1 MRNIYCISGLGADER
16 VFKRLSINGNLHFLP
31 WVAFDKYDDLP
42 CYAQKMA
49 TSIPEKNPTILGLS
63 FGGMIATE
71 IAKMMP
77 VKQVFLVSTAKTK
90 EEIPDMNSF
99 IAFLV
104 DHHLMPYGLFKKPTP
119 MLYERF
125 GAETED
131 AKKMLDAIM
140 QNTDTK
146 FLGWALKAILNWQNT
161 VIPSGIIHTHGTNDK
176 IIPPANVTADYWIK
190 DGSHM
195 MIYNQADDVS
205 AIINS
210 YLEA

>member
-16 VFKRLSINGNLHFLP
+16 IFKRLSIKANLHFLP

-49 TSIPEKNPTILGLS
+49 ASIPEKNPTLLGLS

-71 IAKMMP
+71 IANMMP

-90 EEIPDMNSF
+90 EEIPEMNSF
-99 IAFLV
+99 IEFLI

-140 QNTDTK
+140 QDTDTK

-161 VIPSGIIHTHGTNDK
+161 VIPAGIIHTHGTADK
-176 IIPPANVTADYWIK
+176 IIPPANIIADYWIR
-190 DGSHM
+190 DGTHM
-195 MIYNQADDVS
+195 MIYNKADDVS
-205 AIINS
+205 TIINS
-210 YLEA
+210 YLND